1 LYWKQAPSFRLILHW
16 KRLTLDREVVSSD
29 GKKWA
34 RLVKGADRWRN
45 IAIARF
51 DLKKGEQQ
59 TAHACDIIFDS
70 GVREMCGNAVQN
82 QPKPAENSDAKC
94 NVF

>member
-1 LYWKQAPSFRLILHW
+1 MCGKREGCYADCKNNPAYRLLRE
-16 KRLTLDREVVSSD
+16 RLSMCE
-29 GKKWA
+29 A
-34 RLVKGADRWRN
+34 RVKWRN

-51 DLKKGEQQ
+51 DRKKGEQ

-82 QPKPAENSDAKC
+82 QPKPAETQMLNAMFSRL
-94 NVF
+94 